1 MSSPSQEGA
10 VDGRPRRG
18 LLDPLGTA
26 EHHLVDLMSVWD
38 GTTLSRKHQQ
48 IIGNDNIFHKG
59 GGRSMRYLKFQ
70 EEKRSLPADYIFSH

>member
-1 MSSPSQEGA
+1 MSSPIKEG
-10 VDGRPRRG
+10 VVNGRPRRG
-18 LLDPLGTA
+18 LLDLLSTAWLILHQCGMEQHSLG
-26 EHHLVDLMSVWD
+26 
-38 GTTLSRKHQQ
+38 KHQQ